1 MMDYAHLA
9 ALRAILQTGSFEAA
23 AGRLGVTPSAISQR
37 LKTLEDQLGTVL
49 IIRGSPATATPAG
62 QRLFRHAEEVALL
75 ETTLGTDLNGLL
87 PNESATPIRVVVN
100 ADSLETWFIHAMA
113 LADGFLFDV
122 STDDEDVSADWLRRG
137 EVMAAVTAHAKPVQG
152 CDSIPLGAQRY
163 LATAS
168 PGFAAQHFAHGFT
181 AVTAKDTPM
190 LQFNRKDHL
199 QLEWLTTQIGKRIN
213 PPVHLLPST
222 RGFVA
227 GAIEGLGWGLNPE
240 TLVRDDIEAGRLVT
254 IGNAPIY
261 DVPLFWQFNR
271 VTGQALKPLTRVVT
285 QVAKRWLIDPELDIS
300 AAPL

>member
-23 AGRLGVTPSAISQR
+23 ATNLHVTPSAISQR
-37 LKTLEDQLGTVL
+37 IKTLEDHLGTVL

-75 ETTLGTDLNGLL
+75 ETTLGADLNGLL
-87 PNESATPIRVVVN
+87 PDEATTQIRVVVN
-100 ADSLETWFIHAMA
+100 ADSLDTWFIHAMSQV
-113 LADGFLFDV
+113 DGFLFDV

-152 CDSIPLGAQRY
+152 CESIALGRLRY

-168 PGFAAQHFAHGFT
+168 PEFAAQHFAGGFS
-181 AVTAKDTPM
+181 AVAAKQARM
-190 LQFNRKDHL
+190 LMFDRKDHSQHQWL
-199 QLEWLTTQIGKRIN
+199 QAQFGKRIT

-222 RGFVA
+222 RGFVTA
-227 GAIEGLGWGLNPE
+227 AIAGLGWGLNPE
-240 TLVRDDIEAGRLVT
+240 VLVRDDIAAGRLVT
-254 IGNAPIY
+254 IGGTPIY

-271 VTGQALKPLTRVVT
+271 VTGHALKPLTNAVEHT
-285 QVAKRWLIDPELDIS
+285 AKHWLEP
-300 AAPL
+300 